1 MNPQGSSVVNTEQID
16 SLKARVESCNTCEQ
30 LQEVTTSV
38 METIEAE
45 KDAVLAQIEKLAP
58 IAALIEVPTDPQ
70 EVIDW
75 ITGFINDF
83 LKPMLTPSTTYQLQ
97 LTAITAASVD
107 LIETINKKK
116 NEIASCS
123 IDFPV

>member
-1 MNPQGSSVVNTEQID
+1 MNPQGSSIINTEQID

-30 LQEVTTSV
+30 LQEVTTEV

-45 KDAVLAQIEKLAP
+45 KDAILAQIAKFAP
-58 IAALIEVPTDPQ
+58 LAALLEIPTDPQ

-75 ITGFINDF
+75 ITGLINDF
-83 LKPMLTPSTTYQLQ
+83 LKPMLTPSATYQLQ

-107 LIETINKKK
+107 LVDTINKKK
-116 NEIASCS
+116 DEIASCS

>member
-1 MNPQGSSVVNTEQID
+1 MNPQGSSIINTEQID

-45 KDAVLAQIEKLAP
+45 KDAVVAQIAKLAP
-58 IAALIEVPTDPQ
+58 VALLLEVPTDPQ

-75 ITGFINDF
+75 ITGFIDDF
-83 LKPMLTPSTTYQLQ
+83 LKPMLTPSATYQLQ
-97 LTAITAASVD
+97 LAAITAASVD
-107 LIETINKKK
+107 LVDTINKKK
-116 NEIASCS
+116 DEIASCS

>member
-1 MNPQGSSVVNTEQID
+1 MNPQGSSVINTEQID

-45 KDAVLAQIEKLAP
+45 KDAVVAQIAKLAP
-58 IAALIEVPTDPQ
+58 VALLLEVPTDPQ

-83 LKPMLTPSTTYQLQ
+83 LKPMLTPSATYQLQ

-107 LIETINKKK
+107 LIDTINKKK

>member
-45 KDAVLAQIEKLAP
+45 KDAVLAQIDKLAP

-97 LTAITAASVD
+97 LAAITAASVD

>member
-1 MNPQGSSVVNTEQID
+1 MNPQGSSIINTEQID
-16 SLKARVESCNTCEQ
+16 SLKARVESCKTCEQ

-45 KDAVLAQIEKLAP
+45 KDAILAQIAKFTPL
-58 IAALIEVPTDPQ
+58 AALLEVPTDPQ

-75 ITGFINDF
+75 ITGLINDF

-97 LTAITAASVD
+97 LAAITAASVD
-107 LIETINKKK
+107 LIDTINKKK

>member
-1 MNPQGSSVVNTEQID
+1 MNPQGSSVINTEQID

-38 METIEAE
+38 METIDAE
-45 KDAVLAQIEKLAP
+45 KDAVVAQIAKLAP
-58 IAALIEVPTDPQ
+58 VALLLEVPTDPQ

-83 LKPMLTPSTTYQLQ
+83 LKPMLTPSATYQLQ

-107 LIETINKKK
+107 LIDTINKKK

>member
-1 MNPQGSSVVNTEQID
+1 MNPQGSSIINTEQID

-45 KDAVLAQIEKLAP
+45 KDAVVAQIAKLAP
-58 IAALIEVPTDPQ
+58 VALLLEVPTDPQ

-75 ITGFINDF
+75 ITGLINDF

-97 LTAITAASVD
+97 LAAITAASVD
-107 LIETINKKK
+107 LVDTINKKK
-116 NEIASCS
+116 DEIASCS

>member
-1 MNPQGSSVVNTEQID
+1 MNPQGSSIINTEQID

-38 METIEAE
+38 METIDAE
-45 KDAVLAQIEKLAP
+45 KDAILAQIAKFAP
-58 IAALIEVPTDPQ
+58 LAALLEIPADPQ

-97 LTAITAASVD
+97 LAAITAASVD
-107 LIETINKKK
+107 LIDTINKKK

>member
-1 MNPQGSSVVNTEQID
+1 MNPQGSSIINTEQID

-30 LQEVTTSV
+30 LQEVTTEV

-45 KDAVLAQIEKLAP
+45 KDAVVAQIAKFTPL
-58 IAALIEVPTDPQ
+58 AALLEVPTDPQ

-75 ITGFINDF
+75 ITGLINDF

-97 LTAITAASVD
+97 LAAITAAGVD
-107 LIETINKKK
+107 LIDTINKKK
-116 NEIASCS
+116 DEIASCS

>member
-1 MNPQGSSVVNTEQID
+1 MNPQGSSIINTEQID

-38 METIEAE
+38 IETIEAE
-45 KDAVLAQIEKLAP
+45 KDAVVAQIAKLAP
-58 IAALIEVPTDPQ
+58 VALLLEVPTDPQ

-83 LKPMLTPSTTYQLQ
+83 LKPMLTPSATYQLQ
-97 LTAITAASVD
+97 LAAITAASVD
-107 LIETINKKK
+107 LVDTINKKK
-116 NEIASCS
+116 DEIASCS

>member
-1 MNPQGSSVVNTEQID
+1 MNPQGSSIINTEQID

-38 METIEAE
+38 IETIEAE
-45 KDAVLAQIEKLAP
+45 KDAVVAQIAKLAP
-58 IAALIEVPTDPQ
+58 VALLLEVPTDPQ

-83 LKPMLTPSTTYQLQ
+83 LKPMLTPSATYQLQ
-97 LTAITAASVD
+97 LTAITAASID
-107 LIETINKKK
+107 LIDTINKKK
-116 NEIASCS
+116 DEIASCS

>member
-1 MNPQGSSVVNTEQID
+1 MNPQGSSIINTEQID

-38 METIEAE
+38 METVDAE
-45 KDAVLAQIEKLAP
+45 KDAILAQIEKLAP
-58 IAALIEVPTDPQ
+58 IAALTEVPTDPQ
-70 EVIDW
+70 KVIDW

-107 LIETINKKK
+107 LVDTINKKK
-116 NEIASCS
+116 DEIASCS

>member
-1 MNPQGSSVVNTEQID
+1 MNPQGSSIINTEQID

-38 METIEAE
+38 METIDAE
-45 KDAVLAQIEKLAP
+45 KDAILAQIAKLAP
-58 IAALIEVPTDPQ
+58 LAALLDVPTDPQ
-70 EVIDW
+70 EVIGW

-83 LKPMLTPSTTYQLQ
+83 LKPTLTPSATYQLQ
-97 LTAITAASVD
+97 LAAITAASVD
-107 LIETINKKK
+107 LTDTINKKK

>member
-1 MNPQGSSVVNTEQID
+1 MNPQGSSIINTEQID

-38 METIEAE
+38 IETIEAE
-45 KDAVLAQIEKLAP
+45 KDAVVAQIAKLAP
-58 IAALIEVPTDPQ
+58 VALLLEVPTDPQ

-83 LKPMLTPSTTYQLQ
+83 LTPMLTPSTTYQLQ
-97 LTAITAASVD
+97 LAAITAASVD
-107 LIETINKKK
+107 LIDHKPFRTH
-116 NEIASCS
+116 SHS
-123 IDFPV
+123 HYHRLLP

>member
-1 MNPQGSSVVNTEQID
+1 MNPQGSSVINTEQID

-38 METIEAE
+38 METIDAE
-45 KDAVLAQIEKLAP
+45 KDAILAQIEKLAP
-58 IAALIEVPTDPQ
+58 IAALTEVPTDPQ
-70 EVIDW
+70 KVIDW

-97 LTAITAASVD
+97 LAAITAASVD
-107 LIETINKKK
+107 LIDTINKKK

>member
-1 MNPQGSSVVNTEQID
+1 MNPQGSSIINTEQID

-45 KDAVLAQIEKLAP
+45 KDAILAQIAKFTPL
-58 IAALIEVPTDPQ
+58 AALLEVPTDPQ

-75 ITGFINDF
+75 ITGLINDF

-97 LTAITAASVD
+97 LAAITAASVD
-107 LIETINKKK
+107 LIDTINKKK

>member
-1 MNPQGSSVVNTEQID
+1 MNPQGSSIINTEQID

-38 METIEAE
+38 METIDAE
-45 KDAVLAQIEKLAP
+45 KDAILAQIAKFAP
-58 IAALIEVPTDPQ
+58 LAALLEIPADPQ

-75 ITGFINDF
+75 ITGLINDF
-83 LKPMLTPSTTYQLQ
+83 LKPMLTPSATYQLQ

-107 LIETINKKK
+107 LVDAINKKK

>member
-1 MNPQGSSVVNTEQID
+1 MNPQGSSIINTEQID

-38 METIEAE
+38 METVDAE
-45 KDAVLAQIEKLAP
+45 KDAILAQIEKLTP
-58 IAALIEVPTDPQ
+58 IAALTEVPTDPQ

-97 LTAITAASVD
+97 LTAITAASID
-107 LIETINKKK
+107 LIDTINKKK

>member
-1 MNPQGSSVVNTEQID
+1 MNPQGSSIINTEQID

-30 LQEVTTSV
+30 LQEVTTEV

-45 KDAVLAQIEKLAP
+45 KDAVVAQIAKFTPL
-58 IAALIEVPTDPQ
+58 AALTEVPTDPQ

-75 ITGFINDF
+75 ITGLINDF

-97 LTAITAASVD
+97 LAAITAASVD
-107 LIETINKKK
+107 LIDTINKKK

>member
-1 MNPQGSSVVNTEQID
+1 MNPQGSSIINTEQID
-16 SLKARVESCNTCEQ
+16 SIKARVESCKTCEQ
-30 LQEVTTSV
+30 LQEVTTEV

-45 KDAVLAQIEKLAP
+45 KDAILAQIAKFAP
-58 IAALIEVPTDPQ
+58 LAALLEIPTDPQ

-75 ITGFINDF
+75 ITGLINDF
-83 LKPMLTPSTTYQLQ
+83 LKPMLTPATTYQLQ
-97 LTAITAASVD
+97 LVAMTAAGVE
-107 LIETINKKK
+107 LIDAINKKT

>member
-75 ITGFINDF
+75 ITGFIDDF

-97 LTAITAASVD
+97 LAAITAASVD

>member
-1 MNPQGSSVVNTEQID
+1 MNPQGSSIINTEQID

-38 METIEAE
+38 METVDAE
-45 KDAVLAQIEKLAP
+45 KDAILAQIEKLAP
-58 IAALIEVPTDPQ
+58 IAALTEVPTDPQ
-70 EVIDW
+70 KVIDW

-107 LIETINKKK
+107 LIDTINKKK

>member
-1 MNPQGSSVVNTEQID
+1 MNPQGSSIINTEQID

-45 KDAVLAQIEKLAP
+45 KDAVVAQIAKLAP
-58 IAALIEVPTDPQ
+58 VALLLEVPTDPQ

-83 LKPMLTPSTTYQLQ
+83 LKPMLTPSATYQLQ

-107 LIETINKKK
+107 LVDTINKKK
-116 NEIASCS
+116 DEIASCS

>member
-1 MNPQGSSVVNTEQID
+1 MNPQGSSIINTEQID
-16 SLKARVESCNTCEQ
+16 SLKARVESCKTCEH

-38 METIEAE
+38 METIDAE
-45 KDAVLAQIEKLAP
+45 KDAILAQIAKLTP
-58 IAALIEVPTDPQ
+58 IAALVDVPTDPQ

-83 LKPMLTPSTTYQLQ
+83 LKPMLTPSATYQLQ

-107 LIETINKKK
+107 LVDTINKKK
-116 NEIASCS
+116 DEIASCS

>member
-1 MNPQGSSVVNTEQID
+1 MNPQGSSIINTEQID

-38 METIEAE
+38 METIDAE
-45 KDAVLAQIEKLAP
+45 KDAILAQIAKLTP
-58 IAALIEVPTDPQ
+58 IAALVDVPTDPQ

-83 LKPMLTPSTTYQLQ
+83 LKPMLTPSATYQLQ

-107 LIETINKKK
+107 LVDTINKKT

>member
-1 MNPQGSSVVNTEQID
+1 MNPQGSSIINTEQID

-38 METIEAE
+38 IETIEAE
-45 KDAVLAQIEKLAP
+45 KDAVVAQIAKFAP
-58 IAALIEVPTDPQ
+58 LAALLEIPTDPQ

-75 ITGFINDF
+75 ITGLINDF

-97 LTAITAASVD
+97 LAAITAASVD
-107 LIETINKKK
+107 LIDTINKKK
-116 NEIASCS
+116 DEIASCS

>member
-1 MNPQGSSVVNTEQID
+1 MNPQGSSIINTEQID

-97 LTAITAASVD
+97 LAAITAASVD
-107 LIETINKKK
+107 LIDTINKKK

>member
-1 MNPQGSSVVNTEQID
+1 MNPQGSSIINTEQID

-38 METIEAE
+38 IETIEAE
-45 KDAVLAQIEKLAP
+45 KDAVVAQIAKLAP
-58 IAALIEVPTDPQ
+58 VASLLEVPTDPQ

-97 LTAITAASVD
+97 LAAITAASID
-107 LIETINKKK
+107 LIDTINKKK

>member
-1 MNPQGSSVVNTEQID
+1 MNPQGSSIINTEQID

-38 METIEAE
+38 IETIEAE
-45 KDAVLAQIEKLAP
+45 KDAVVAQIAKLAP
-58 IAALIEVPTDPQ
+58 VASLLEVPTDPQ

-97 LTAITAASVD
+97 LAAITAASVD
-107 LIETINKKK
+107 LIDTINKKK
-116 NEIASCS
+116 DEIASCS

>member
-1 MNPQGSSVVNTEQID
+1 MNPQGSSIINTEQID

-38 METIEAE
+38 METIDAE
-45 KDAVLAQIEKLAP
+45 KDAILAQIAKFTPL
-58 IAALIEVPTDPQ
+58 AALLEIPTDPQ
-70 EVIDW
+70 KVIDW

-97 LTAITAASVD
+97 LAAITAASVD
-107 LIETINKKK
+107 LIDTINKKK

>member
-1 MNPQGSSVVNTEQID
+1 MNPQGSSIINTEQID

-45 KDAVLAQIEKLAP
+45 KDAVVAQIAKLAP
-58 IAALIEVPTDPQ
+58 VAALLDVPTDPQ
-70 EVIDW
+70 KVIDW

-97 LTAITAASVD
+97 LAAITAASVD
-107 LIETINKKK
+107 LVDTINKKK

>member
-1 MNPQGSSVVNTEQID
+1 MNPQGSSIINTEQID

-45 KDAVLAQIEKLAP
+45 KDAVVAQIAKLAP
-58 IAALIEVPTDPQ
+58 VAALLDVPTDPQ

-83 LKPMLTPSTTYQLQ
+83 LKPMLTPSATYQLQ

-107 LIETINKKK
+107 LVDTINKKK
-116 NEIASCS
+116 DEIASCS

>member
-1 MNPQGSSVVNTEQID
+1 MNPQGSSIINTEQID

-30 LQEVTTSV
+30 LQEVTTEV

-45 KDAVLAQIEKLAP
+45 KDAVVAQIAKLAP
-58 IAALIEVPTDPQ
+58 VALLLEVPTDPQ

-83 LKPMLTPSTTYQLQ
+83 LKPMLTPSATYQLQ

-107 LIETINKKK
+107 LVDTINKKK
-116 NEIASCS
+116 DEIASCS

>member
-1 MNPQGSSVVNTEQID
+1 MNPQGSSIINTEQID

-38 METIEAE
+38 IETIEAE
-45 KDAVLAQIEKLAP
+45 KDAIVAQIAKLAP
-58 IAALIEVPTDPQ
+58 VALLLEVPTDPQ

-83 LKPMLTPSTTYQLQ
+83 LKPMLTPSATYQLQ

-107 LIETINKKK
+107 LIDTINKKK

-123 IDFPV
+123 IDFAV

>member
-1 MNPQGSSVVNTEQID
+1 MNPQGSSIINTEQID

-30 LQEVTTSV
+30 LQEVTTDV

-45 KDAVLAQIEKLAP
+45 KDAVVAQIAKLAP
-58 IAALIEVPTDPQ
+58 VALLPEVPTDPQ
-70 EVIDW
+70 EDIDW

-83 LKPMLTPSTTYQLQ
+83 LKPMLTPSATYQLQ

-107 LIETINKKK
+107 LVDTINKKK
-116 NEIASCS
+116 DEIASCS

>member
-1 MNPQGSSVVNTEQID
+1 MNPQGSSIINTEQID

-45 KDAVLAQIEKLAP
+45 KDAVVAQIAKLAP
-58 IAALIEVPTDPQ
+58 VASLLEVPTDPL

-83 LKPMLTPSTTYQLQ
+83 LKPMLTPSATYQLQ
-97 LTAITAASVD
+97 LAAITAASIDLVD
-107 LIETINKKK
+107 TINKKK
-116 NEIASCS
+116 DEIASCS

>member
-1 MNPQGSSVVNTEQID
+1 MNPQGSSIINTEQID
-16 SLKARVESCNTCEQ
+16 SLKARVESCKTCEH

-45 KDAVLAQIEKLAP
+45 KDAILAQIAKFTPL
-58 IAALIEVPTDPQ
+58 AALLEIPTDPQ

-97 LTAITAASVD
+97 LAAITAASVD
-107 LIETINKKK
+107 LIDTINKKK

>member
-1 MNPQGSSVVNTEQID
+1 MNPQGSSIINTEQID

-45 KDAVLAQIEKLAP
+45 KDAVVAQIAKLAP
-58 IAALIEVPTDPQ
+58 VAALLDVPTDPQ

-83 LKPMLTPSTTYQLQ
+83 LKPMLTPSATYQLQ
-97 LTAITAASVD
+97 LTAITAASID
-107 LIETINKKK
+107 LIDTINKKK

>member
-1 MNPQGSSVVNTEQID
+1 MNPQGSSIINTEQID

-38 METIEAE
+38 METIDAE
-45 KDAVLAQIEKLAP
+45 KDAILAQIAKLAP
-58 IAALIEVPTDPQ
+58 LAALLDVPTDPQ

-83 LKPMLTPSTTYQLQ
+83 LKPTLTPSATYQLQ
-97 LTAITAASVD
+97 LAAITAASVD
-107 LIETINKKK
+107 LTDTINKKK